1 MRFDVKKDRLTGAT
15 GCPGQG
21 GATHLSEA
29 THTLKGKW
37 AYGHLDAI
45 FSRKPRNDSVFVSSH
60 TLRFTMKRLAPPLAF
75 GRSKTIHFTYLLASP
90 TSPMSR
96 S

>member
-29 THTLKGKW
+29 THTLER
-37 AYGHLDAI
+37 
-45 FSRKPRNDSVFVSSH
+45 SDSH
-60 TLRFTMKRLAPPLAF
+60 A
-75 GRSKTIHFTYLLASP
+75 
-90 TSPMSR
+90 
-96 S
+96 